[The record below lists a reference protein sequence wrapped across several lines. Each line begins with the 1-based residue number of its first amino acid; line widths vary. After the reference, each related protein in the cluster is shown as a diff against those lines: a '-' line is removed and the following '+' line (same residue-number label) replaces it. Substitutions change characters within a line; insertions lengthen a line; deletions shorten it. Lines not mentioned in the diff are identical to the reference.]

1 MDEHLFLEIVEKLAL
16 GVETAGVA
24 VIVLGFVFVTAQ
36 YLYKLVRKQ
45 SAIGNFRTYRHGLG
59 RTLLLSLEFLVAADI
74 IRTVAIEEP
83 SFESIG
89 VLGLIILVRT
99 FLSWALELELS
110 GCWPWQ
116 QRRRSAEASEGQEEG

>member
-1 MDEHLFLEIVEKLAL
+1 MDEHLFLKIVEKLAL

-36 YLYKLVRKQ
+36 CLYKLVRKQ
-45 SAIGNFRTYRHGLG
+45 SAIGNFPAYRHGLG

-110 GCWPWQ
+110 GRWPWQ
-116 QRRRSAEASEGQEEG
+116 QRRRSAEAGEGQEEG

>member
-1 MDEHLFLEIVEKLAL
+1 MNEHLLLEIVEKLAV
-16 GVETAGVA
+16 GVEAAGVA
-24 VIVLGFVFVTAQ
+24 VIVLGFVFFTVQ

-45 SAIGNFRTYRHGLG
+45 SAIGNFPAYRQGLG

-99 FLSWALELELS
+99 FLSWTLELELS
-110 GCWPWQ
+110 GHWPWQ
-116 QRRRSAEASEGQEEG
+116 QWRRSAEMSESQEAG